1 MQLDKTA
8 LREDKRKAESS
19 RQRGAPYLKSRKKKQ
34 RNKVMQEQ
42 SESRRGGSEGITKKI
57 LIEMLSYNGKKL

>member
-19 RQRGAPYLKSRKKKQ
+19 RQTKRSAISEVKKEETEK
-34 RNKVMQEQ
+34 
-42 SESRRGGSEGITKKI
+42 
-57 LIEMLSYNGKKL
+57 